1 MKILLWAL
9 VMLAITGFL
18 TYLSFI
24 TFRYDRK
31 MRHERENSRPQAPR
45 R

>member
-18 TYLSFI
+18 TYLTII
-24 TFRYDRK
+24 TLRHDRK
-31 MRHERENSRPQAPR
+31 MKREREDRKAKNENR
-45 R
+45 